1 MRTALLVLLIL
12 AATAAQPDH
21 SNAAL
26 RDEITATRLT
36 LPGRRELL
44 AQRQP
49 GGLPGV
55 SDSDEDAR
63 SGPKQVPG
71 GLPGRAKPAE
81 MPATRSLQSPK
92 APSRPDPGAESG
104 GSAGKKAAPA
114 RKPAPDGSK

>member
-1 MRTALLVLLIL
+1 MRTALLVLVML
-12 AATAAQPDH
+12 ATAAAQPDPTA
-21 SNAAL
+21 AAL
-26 RDEITATRLT
+26 RGEITVMRPM
-36 LPGRRELL
+36 LPPQHELL

-49 GGLPGV
+49 GGLPGM
-55 SDSDEDAR
+55 SDGDEDVR

-92 APSRPDPGAESG
+92 APTPPQPGAESG
-104 GSAGKKAAPA
+104 AAGQKAAPA

>member
-1 MRTALLVLLIL
+1 MRTALPVLVIL
-12 AATAAQPDH
+12 AATAAQPDR
-21 SNAAL
+21 SSAAL

-36 LPGRRELL
+36 LPGQRELL

-55 SDSDEDAR
+55 SDSDEDVR

-92 APSRPDPGAESG
+92 APNRPDPGAESG
-104 GSAGKKAAPA
+104 AAGKKAAPA
-114 RKPAPDGSK
+114 RKPAPDASK

>member
-1 MRTALLVLLIL
+1 MRTALLVLVMLV
-12 AATAAQPDH
+12 AAAAQP
-21 SNAAL
+21 NPTCAAL
-26 RDEITATRLT
+26 RGEITAMRPT
-36 LPGRRELL
+36 LPLQHERM

-55 SDSDEDAR
+55 RDSDEDVR

-71 GLPGRAKPAE
+71 GLPGHKPAE

-92 APSRPDPGAESG
+92 APNRPDPGADPGAASQ
-104 GSAGKKAAPA
+104 KAAPA